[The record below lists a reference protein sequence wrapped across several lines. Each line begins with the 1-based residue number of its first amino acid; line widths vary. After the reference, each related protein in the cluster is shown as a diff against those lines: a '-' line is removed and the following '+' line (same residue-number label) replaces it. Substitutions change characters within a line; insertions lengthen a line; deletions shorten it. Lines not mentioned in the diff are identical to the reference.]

1 MRERCEY
8 ILYLLVENKQ
18 PWLAKDLAE
27 RLSVSPRTIKTE
39 MDYLKSELPKH
50 GAALIARRNF
60 GYALSVTDDAWF
72 QDFYGQIHFKFSVT
86 EKYGQYDYCRVLRLY
101 RHLASVTAPVYL
113 ENLADEFSLSRS
125 AMRDYIAK
133 AREFF
138 RSFHLQIQSRPWQ
151 GISLEGQESHFRLVL
166 TELYVIHFHLATP
179 EIHDVLYSH
188 WIECDQQ
195 ERADIRHCFLK
206 VLRESPVS
214 LRDTNSQRLA
224 VYLVIARNR
233 RRSGLFIHLTS
244 DERQAIK
251 ECDVYPVA
259 QKVYQQLSLHFEGF
273 EPEEEEIC
281 FFAVQLLCY
290 RDMGHLADDI
300 SSTPFLAQAADQCA
314 DEMLAFLQ
322 RSFSLDFS
330 VFPQARRCLKNLLI
344 PIFAR
349 NYFHLD
355 GLQSFAWN
363 YENTVTESPLA
374 MEFARRITI
383 FLEKY
388 TGCSVA
394 LSDMLLMANYMYL
407 LLSQTEHERK
417 KLRIIL
423 VCDSGIC
430 FGKRLENRLMARYS
444 HLIEGFDTMELYEAR
459 RICFRDYDAVIMDI
473 KSSAYSYPL
482 PWHYFRLLPHKNEM
496 EQIFSHILVYA
507 YQFREHL
514 PSTALI
520 HTYPDY
526 LFTDMENFLQFLS
539 FKHTRDDASRLQFY
553 QYLADGE
560 ARFSYYTSSKCAI
573 LFGPLQLACQE
584 AIELYEL
591 KSPGMWGNNRI
602 HHILYLCIDWKKD
615 WKLVKVIENGLHL
628 LSVYPEY
635 FVNFMDHKE
644 EIFEQLTLD
653 YLKIE

>member
-27 RLSVSPRTIKTE
+27 KLSVSPRTIKTE

-60 GYALSVTDDAWF
+60 GYALSIVDDALF

-101 RHLASVTAPVYL
+101 RHLASATKPVYL
-113 ENLADEFSLSRS
+113 ENLADEISLSRS
-125 AMRDYIAK
+125 AMRDYIAQ
-133 AREFF
+133 ARDFF
-138 RSFHLQIQSRPWQ
+138 HSFHLQIQSRPWQ
-151 GISLEGQESHFRLVL
+151 GISLEGHEAHFRLVL

-179 EIHDVLYSH
+179 GVHDILYSH

-233 RRSGLFIHLTS
+233 RRSGLFIHLTP
-244 DERQAIK
+244 DEKRAIK
-251 ECDVYPVA
+251 NCDVYPVA
-259 QKVYQQLSLHFEGF
+259 QKVYQQLSLNFDGF
-273 EPEEEEIC
+273 EPEEEEVC
-281 FFAVQLLCY
+281 FFAIQLLCY
-290 RDMGHLADDI
+290 RDMGHLTDEI
-300 SSTPFLAQAADQCA
+300 SCAPFIEQAADQCA
-314 DEMLAFLQ
+314 AEILTFLQ
-322 RSFSLDFS
+322 QAFSLDFS
-330 VFPQARRCLKNLLI
+330 TFFHARHCLKNLLI

-374 MEFARRITI
+374 IEFARRITI

-394 LSDMLLMANYMYL
+394 LSDMLLMANYIYL
-407 LLSQTEHERK
+407 LLSQTEYEIK
-417 KLRIIL
+417 KLRVIL

-430 FGKRLENRLMARYS
+430 FGKRLEDRLMARYS
-444 HLIEGFDTMELYEAR
+444 HLIETFDTMELYEAR
-459 RICFRDYDAVIMDI
+459 RIRFCDYDAVIMDI

-496 EQIFSHILVYA
+496 EQIFSHILIQA

-514 PSTALI
+514 PAQALI
-520 HTYPDY
+520 HTYPAY
-526 LFTDMENFLQFLS
+526 LFTDMENFFQFLS
-539 FKHTRDDASRLQFY
+539 FKHTDNDSSRLLFY
-553 QYLADGE
+553 QYLQEGE
-560 ARFSYYTSSKCAI
+560 ARFSYDTSSKCAV
-573 LFGPLQLACQE
+573 LFGTLQLACQE

-591 KSPGMWGNNRI
+591 ESQGMWGNNRI
-602 HHILYLCIDWKKD
+602 NYILYLCIDWKKD
-615 WKLVKVIENGLHL
+615 WKLVKVIENSLHL
-628 LSVYPEY
+628 LSIYPEY
-635 FVNFMDHKE
+635 FVTFMEHKE
-644 EIFEQLTLD
+644 KIFEQLTVD

>member
-50 GAALIARRNF
+50 GAVLVARRNF
-60 GYALSVTDDAWF
+60 GYTLSILDDALF

-101 RHLASVTAPVYL
+101 RHLASVTQPVYL

-125 AMRDYIAK
+125 AMRDYIAQ
-133 AREFF
+133 ARDFF

-151 GISLEGQESHFRLVL
+151 GISLEGREMQFRLAL

-179 EIHDVLYSH
+179 EIHDVQYSR

-195 ERADIRHCFLK
+195 ERADIRHCFLR

-233 RRSGLFIHLTS
+233 RRMGFFIHLTS
-244 DERQAIK
+244 DEKQIIK
-251 ECDVYPVA
+251 TCDVYPVA
-259 QKVYQQLSLHFEGF
+259 QNVYQQLSMDFEGF
-273 EPEEEEIC
+273 EPEEDEIC
-281 FFAVQLLCY
+281 FLAVQLLCY
-290 RDMGHLADDI
+290 RDMGHLVDEIPCA
-300 SSTPFLAQAADQCA
+300 PFFAQSANQCA
-314 DEMLAFLQ
+314 TEILSFLRQ
-322 RSFSLDFS
+322 EFSLDFS
-330 VFPQARRCLKNLLI
+330 TFLNAHHYLKNLLI

-349 NYFHLD
+349 NYFQLD

-394 LSDMLLMANYMYL
+394 LSDMFLIANYMYF
-407 LLSQTEHERK
+407 LLSQTEYEIK
-417 KLRIIL
+417 KLRMIL

-430 FGKRLENRLMARYS
+430 FAKRLENRLMARYS
-444 HLIEGFDTMELYEAR
+444 HLIEMFDTMELYEAR
-459 RICFRDYDAVIMDI
+459 RIRFCDYDAVIMDI

-496 EQIFSHILVYA
+496 EQIFSHILIQA

-514 PSTALI
+514 PAQYLI
-520 HTYPDY
+520 HTYPAY
-526 LFTDMENFLQFLS
+526 LFTDMENFFQFLS
-539 FKHTRDDASRLQFY
+539 FKHTNNDSSRLLLY
-553 QYLADGE
+553 QYLQEGE
-560 ARFSYYTSSKCAI
+560 SRFSYDTSSKCAV
-573 LFGPLQLACQE
+573 LFGTLRLACQE

-602 HHILYLCIDWKKD
+602 NYILYLCIDWKKD
-615 WKLVKVIENGLHL
+615 WKLVKVIENSLHL
-628 LSVYPEY
+628 LAIYPEY
-635 FVNFMDHKE
+635 FATFMEHKE
-644 EIFEQLTLD
+644 KIFEQLTVD